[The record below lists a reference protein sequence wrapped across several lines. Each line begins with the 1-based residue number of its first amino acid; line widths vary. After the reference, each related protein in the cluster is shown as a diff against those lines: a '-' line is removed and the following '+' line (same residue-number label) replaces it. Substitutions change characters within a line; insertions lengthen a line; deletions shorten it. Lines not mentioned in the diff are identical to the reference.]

1 MGRRNSLCG
10 GAVAELPGAVVSPA
24 PKCVVGFGG
33 ARMLHSRADLVPHA
47 AGDLSGHRSLDGGP
61 VAELAGA
68 VVAPT
73 PERFVVFGGTCL
85 VRPGADVVPCVA
97 SDLCGCVSFS
107 GAVDE
112 LTSVIPLGRG
122 PITELTKLV
131 ESPTPKCSIRFS
143 SAGMPL
149 ARLDGVPRGSGNLS
163 WDI

>member
-1 MGRRNSLCG
+1 MAHPI
-10 GAVAELPGAVVSPA
+10 GAPA
-24 PKCVVGFGG
+24 PECVVGFGST
-33 ARMLHSRADLVPHA
+33 RMLPCAADVVPRVA
-47 AGDLSGHRSLDGGP
+47 SDLCWACSVGGGS

-73 PERFVVFGGTCL
+73 PECVVVFGGTCL

-97 SDLCGCVSFS
+97 SDLCGCVSFG

-122 PITELTKLV
+122 PITELTHV
-131 ESPTPKCSIRFS
+131 IESPAPKCSISFS
-143 SAGMPL
+143 SARMPL
-149 ARLDGVPRGSGNLS
+149 TRFDGVPVSSGDLS